1 MSSST
6 RHIARSSHPAS
17 HPNPHPTRKTALA
30 LAIAVVMAGGSVSAG
45 SALAQIATTGTMA
58 EVVVSAA
65 GFEQNIKDAPAS
77 ITVITRAELE
87 RERFGNLTQA
97 LESVE
102 GIDVG
107 AASDKTGGM
116 NISIRGMPS
125 DYTLVLIDGRR
136 QNAAGNVT
144 PNNFGG
150 TQTSFMPPL
159 AAIERIEVIR
169 GPMST
174 LYGSE
179 AMGGVVNIITRK
191 VGKKWI
197 GSVGADYTAQQE
209 SAFGDV
215 KAGRFYLSGPLSTDL
230 LGLSLR
236 GSTQRRDAAN
246 VTYQNINGVETPTN
260 MGANPVRS
268 EVNNYGGRL
277 AFTPNRAHTIML
289 DVEAGRQTYD
299 NAAGQLGTLGVQG
312 GYGPRQKYNRDQY
325 TLSHTGRLGWG
336 TIDSSYMVNQTET
349 IGRTIPPGTPGAV
362 AGSARTLEVES
373 RVFDTKLVL
382 PWGNH
387 MATIGAQW
395 WQAEMTDGVAPAKFE
410 FTQKALFL
418 EDEWRLAETVA
429 LTLGARYDDHSIFGG
444 QMSPRAYAVWS
455 ATPNWTV
462 KGGVSR
468 GYKTPRVE
476 QLSPGINGFG
486 GQGTIPLVG
495 SPGLKPETSTA
506 TELSVHFDNLA
517 GWTASGTLFNNKF
530 KDKITT
536 GTGLINCDYRQAPNR
551 PGCVSFGNWPNV
563 DAFGQSINVDEAV
576 TRGAEFNTRVALTKT
591 VAASAN
597 YTYTD
602 SEQKSGANA
611 GKPLSDTPEHA
622 VNARVTWDITP
633 DVKSWLRAEY
643 RSDRFRDPGTSASTR
658 VAKEVLGDYQGY
670 TMLHLGGSYQ
680 LTKAVTLNAAI
691 YNLLNKDFL
700 DYRSYRATPTA
711 NPTYSNTYV
720 NSQEGRRL
728 WLSANVD
735 F

>member
-1 MSSST
+1 MFYSSPRMPRLT
-6 RHIARSSHPAS
+6 
-17 HPNPHPTRKTALA
+17 TLA
-30 LAIAVVMAGGSVSAG
+30 LSLAALSAT
-45 SALAQIATTGTMA
+45 SAFAQELSAESMP

-65 GFEQNIKDAPAS
+65 GFEQDIRQAPAS
-77 ITVITRAELE
+77 ITVLTREELS

-107 AASDKTGGM
+107 AAGDKTGGM

-144 PNNFGG
+144 PNGFGG

-159 AAIERIEVIR
+159 AAIERIEIIR

-174 LYGSE
+174 LYGSD
-179 AMGGVVNIITRK
+179 AMGGVINIITRK

-197 GSVGADYTAQQE
+197 GSVGADYTLQE
-209 SAFGDV
+209 ESSFGDV
-215 KAGRFYLSGPLSTDL
+215 KAGRFYLSGPIVADT

-236 GSTQRRDAAN
+236 GSKQRRDAAEISYEN
-246 VTYQNINGVETPTN
+246 QAGAEVPTS
-260 MGANPVRS
+260 MGANPVRADMD
-268 EVNNYGGRL
+268 NFGGRL
-277 AFTPNRAHTIML
+277 AFTPNRFHTVIL
-289 DVEAGRQTYD
+289 DAEAGRQTYD
-299 NAAGQLGTLGVQG
+299 NSRGQLGTLGTG
-312 GYGPRQKYNRDQY
+312 GYATKQKYNRDQW
-325 TLSHTGRLGWG
+325 TLSHTARLGFG
-336 TIDSSYMVNQTET
+336 TLDSSYMVNQTET
-349 IGRTIPPGTPGAV
+349 LGRTIPPGTPGAV

-387 MATIGAQW
+387 MSTIGAQW
-395 WQAEMTDGVAPAKFE
+395 WKAEMTDGVAPTIFE
-410 FTQKALFL
+410 FTQKALFA
-418 EDEWRLAETVA
+418 EDEWRLLESFA

-444 QMSPRAYAVWS
+444 QTSPRGYAVWN

-462 KGGVSR
+462 KGGLSK

-495 SPGLKPETSTA
+495 SPGLKPETSTT
-506 TELSVHFDNLA
+506 TELGAYFDNLA
-517 GWTASGTLFNNKF
+517 GWTASFAVFNNEF

-536 GTGLINCDYRQAPNR
+536 GTGLINCSYSPSPNR
-551 PGCVSFGNWPNV
+551 PGCVNFGNWPRV

-576 TRGAEFNTRVALTKT
+576 TRGVEGAVRFNAGDRWT
-591 VAASAN
+591 VMSN

-602 SEQKSGANA
+602 SEQRSGAQAGQPLVNTPRHMFNA
-611 GKPLSDTPEHA
+611 NVRFAATERIG
-622 VNARVTWDITP
+622 
-633 DVKSWLRAEY
+633 SWLRVEA
-643 RSDRFRDPGTSASTR
+643 RGSRTRGTSAAAQAAR
-658 VAKEVLGDYQGY
+658 AALGDFKPYG
-670 TMLHLGGSYQ
+670 LVHLGGSYT
-680 LTKAVTLNAAI
+680 LTRRITFNATI
-691 YNLLNKDFL
+691 FNLLNTDFL
-700 DYRSYRATPTA
+700 AYEPYV
-711 NPTYSNTYV
+711 SNGQTLYASPYNNLQEPLRFWGSV
-720 NSQEGRRL
+720 N
-728 WLSANVD
+728 VT